1 MKCFICKKDGGLEE
15 IGSGSYKCCWC
26 GGGWDN
32 KNKKWV
38 KKMDTFRKR
47 TNPLDT
53 LASLYMLGLM
63 YEQLKDD

>member
-15 IGSGSYKCCWC
+15 IGGGSYKCWC

-38 KKMDTFRKR
+38 KKMDTPRR
-47 TNPLDT
+47 GMSPLAEAFT
-53 LASLYMLGLM
+53 MYMLIVAAG
-63 YEQLKDD
+63 DD